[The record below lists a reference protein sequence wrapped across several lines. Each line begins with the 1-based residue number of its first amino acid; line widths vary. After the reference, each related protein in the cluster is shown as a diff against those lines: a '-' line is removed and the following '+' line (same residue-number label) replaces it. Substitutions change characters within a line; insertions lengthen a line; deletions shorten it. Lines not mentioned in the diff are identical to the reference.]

1 MTAPAAQDLFRI
13 DELQTRYIHVLD
25 SKNMEGWLAAF
36 AETPEA
42 SYICTT
48 QESVA
53 RNLPLALILDD
64 CYARL
69 QDRVTYITKI
79 WAGTFQD
86 YRTRHFIQ
94 RVSAGQLTKDTVRV
108 CTNFTV
114 IYTPDDTGSS
124 EVLTAGVY
132 EDVVRLSG
140 DGGAQ
145 FLSKRAVTDTSVLP
159 RYLVY
164 PL

>member
-1 MTAPAAQDLFRI
+1 MKKITPQDLHSI
-13 DELQTRYIHVLD
+13 DELQTRYINALD
-25 SKNMEGWLAAF
+25 SKNIPAWLDTF
-36 AETPEA
+36 AVVPDA

-48 QESVA
+48 QESVD

-64 CYARL
+64 CHARL

-86 YRTRHFIQ
+86 YRTRHFTQ
-94 RVSAGQLTKDTVRV
+94 RVSAEHISDNTIRVR
-108 CTNFTV
+108 TNFTV
-114 IYTPDDTGSS
+114 IYTPEDTGSS
-124 EVLTAGVY
+124 DVLTAGVY
-132 EDVVRLSG
+132 EDVISLANG
-140 DGGAQ
+140 DAQ
-145 FLSKRAVTDTSVLP
+145 FLSKKAVTDTSVLP

>member
-1 MTAPAAQDLFRI
+1 MKPVPMQDLFRI
-13 DELQTRYIHVLD
+13 DELQTRYIDALD
-25 SKNMEGWLAAF
+25 RKDMPGWLATF
-36 AETPEA
+36 CNEPNT

-48 QESVA
+48 QENLD
-53 RNLPLALILDD
+53 RGLPLALMLDD

-69 QDRVTYITKI
+69 QDRVTYITQI

-94 RVSAGQLTKDTVRV
+94 RVSSELLSDGIIRVR
-108 CTNFTV
+108 TNFTV
-114 IYTPDDTGSS
+114 IYTPEDTGIS
-124 EVLTAGVY
+124 EVLSGGIY
-132 EDVVRLSG
+132 EDVVRLAG
-140 DGGAQ
+140 EGAR
-145 FLSKRAVTDTSVLP
+145 FMSKRAVTDTSVLP

>member
-1 MTAPAAQDLFRI
+1 MKTVTAQELHRI
-13 DELQTRYIHVLD
+13 DELQTSYINALD
-25 SKNMEGWLAAF
+25 SKNIPGWLETF
-36 AETPEA
+36 AVVPEA

-48 QESVA
+48 AESVD

-64 CYARL
+64 CHARL

-79 WAGTFQD
+79 WVGTFQD
-86 YRTRHFIQ
+86 YRTRHFTQ
-94 RVSAGQLTKDTVRV
+94 RVSAEASGDNTVKVR
-108 CTNFTV
+108 TNFTV
-114 IYTPDDTGSS
+114 IYTPEDTGSS

-132 EDVVRLSG
+132 EDVVSLINGS
-140 DGGAQ
+140 AK
-145 FLSKRAVTDTSVLP
+145 FISKKAVTDTSVLP

>member
-1 MTAPAAQDLFRI
+1 MMALTAQDLFLI
-13 DELQTRYIHVLD
+13 DELQTRYIHALD
-25 SKNMEGWLAAF
+25 SKNMPGWLAAF

-42 SYICTT
+42 SYICIT
-48 QESVA
+48 QESVE
-53 RNLPLALILDD
+53 RNLPLALIMDD

-94 RVSAGQLTKDTVRV
+94 RVSAAKLSENTVQLH
-108 CTNFTV
+108 TNFTV
-114 IYTPDDTGSS
+114 IYTPEDTGSS

-132 EDVVRLSG
+132 EDVVLLANGS
-140 DGGAQ
+140 AQ
-145 FLSKRAVTDTSVLP
+145 FLSKRAVTDTSILP

>member
-1 MTAPAAQDLFRI
+1 MKALTAQELFAI
-13 DELQTRYIHVLD
+13 DALQTRYIHALD
-25 SKNMEGWLAAF
+25 SKNMQDWLAAF
-36 AETPEA
+36 AEVPEA
-42 SYICTT
+42 CYICTT
-48 QESVA
+48 QESVD

-86 YRTRHFIQ
+86 YRTRHFTQ
-94 RVSAGQLTKDTVRV
+94 RVSAETQPGNTVRV
-108 CTNFTV
+108 RTNFTV
-114 IYTPDDTGSS
+114 IYTPEDTGSS

-132 EDVVRLSG
+132 EDVVMFA
-140 DGGAQ
+140 DGGAR
-145 FLSKRAVTDTSVLP
+145 FLSKKAVTDTSVLP

>member
-1 MTAPAAQDLFRI
+1 MTALTAQDLFRI
-13 DELQTRYIHVLD
+13 DELQTRYIHALD
-25 SKNMEGWLAAF
+25 SKNIPGWLTTF
-36 AETPEA
+36 AEMPDA

-48 QESVA
+48 QESVD
-53 RNLPLALILDD
+53 RNLPLALIMDD

-86 YRTRHFIQ
+86 YRTRHFTQ
-94 RVSAGQLTKDTVRV
+94 RVSAEALADNAVRV
-108 CTNFTV
+108 RTNFTV
-114 IYTPDDTGSS
+114 IYTPEDTGAS

-132 EDVVRLSG
+132 EDVISLANG
-140 DGGAQ
+140 TAQ
-145 FLSKRAVTDTSVLP
+145 FLSKKAVTDTSVLP

>member
-1 MTAPAAQDLFRI
+1 MTALTAQDLFRI
-13 DELQTRYIHVLD
+13 DELQTRYIHALD
-25 SKNMEGWLAAF
+25 SKNIPGWLATF
-36 AETPEA
+36 AEMPDA

-48 QESVA
+48 QESVD
-53 RNLPLALILDD
+53 RNLPLALIMDD

-86 YRTRHFIQ
+86 YRTRHFTQ
-94 RVSAGQLTKDTVRV
+94 RVSAEPLPDNAVRV
-108 CTNFTV
+108 RTNFTV
-114 IYTPDDTGSS
+114 IYTPEDTGTS

-132 EDVVRLSG
+132 EDVVSLANG
-140 DGGAQ
+140 AAQ
-145 FLSKRAVTDTSVLP
+145 FLSKKAVTDTSVLP

>member
-1 MTAPAAQDLFRI
+1 MTAPMTQDLFRI
-13 DELQTRYIHVLD
+13 DELQTRYIHALD
-25 SKNMEGWLAAF
+25 SKNMQDWLAAF
-36 AETPEA
+36 AEVPEA
-42 SYICTT
+42 CYICTT
-48 QESVA
+48 QESVD

-86 YRTRHFIQ
+86 YRTRHFTQ
-94 RVSAGQLTKDTVRV
+94 RVSAESQPGNTVRV
-108 CTNFTV
+108 RTNFTV
-114 IYTPDDTGSS
+114 IYTPEDTGSS

-132 EDVVRLSG
+132 EDVVMLAE
-140 DGGAQ
+140 GGAR
-145 FLSKRAVTDTSVLP
+145 FLSKKAVTDTSILP

>member
-1 MTAPAAQDLFRI
+1 MTSVPMQDLFRI
-13 DELQTRYIHVLD
+13 DELQTRYIDALD
-25 SKNMEGWLAAF
+25 RKDMPGWLATF
-36 AETPEA
+36 TREPKS

-48 QESVA
+48 QENLD
-53 RNLPLALILDD
+53 RGLPLALMLDD

-69 QDRVTYITKI
+69 QDRVTCITQI

-86 YRTRHFIQ
+86 YRTRHFTQ
-94 RVSAGQLTKDTVRV
+94 RVGAVVLPDNIVRV
-108 CTNFTV
+108 RTNFTV
-114 IYTPDDTGSS
+114 IYTPQDTGSS

-132 EDVVRLSG
+132 DDIVSLAGE
-140 DGGAQ
+140 GAQ
-145 FLSKRAVTDTSVLP
+145 FLSKKAVADTSVLP